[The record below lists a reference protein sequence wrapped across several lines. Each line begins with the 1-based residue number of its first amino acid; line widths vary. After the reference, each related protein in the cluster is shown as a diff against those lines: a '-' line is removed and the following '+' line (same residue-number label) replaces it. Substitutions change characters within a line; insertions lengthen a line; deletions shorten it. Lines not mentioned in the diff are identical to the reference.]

1 MRIGQTSIWRSHKTK
16 IWGTFWKNWKILP
29 HAISDIF
36 LSFNCVFGVFANKKE
51 GVFALGVFFIG
62 ICTPCSSRTFSLF
75 FLMMTGWSI
84 TMSSIVSIDL
94 IHAIARRQ
102 HWCGGSGEA
111 DIGGVVRVPPLV
123 SGAAIW
129 SVAYDGIPQ
138 PRRRWQ
144 LSFWRFEPLIFNFF
158 TDTAQLI
165 GNFTISWDLNFH
177 GPAQSVSFSR
187 FQMSAWCVSPQIF
200 HGQKARLSRVE
211 AVCGRHLSSCAVS
224 VCFFYFFNSCAF
236 LQVFRGFFSLSRICN
251 AFWCMHCL
259 YWA

>member
-1 MRIGQTSIWRSHKTK
+1 MI
-16 IWGTFWKNWKILP
+16 
-29 HAISDIF
+29 
-36 LSFNCVFGVFANKKE
+36 
-51 GVFALGVFFIG
+51 
-62 ICTPCSSRTFSLF
+62 
-75 FLMMTGWSI
+75 GWSI

-102 HWCGGSGEA
+102 HWCGSSGEA

-187 FQMSAWCVSPQIF
+187 LQMSARCVSPQIF

-211 AVCGRHLSSCAVS
+211 AVCGRHLSSCAV
-224 VCFFYFFNSCAF
+224 VCFFYFFNSSCAF
-236 LQVFRGFFSLSRICN
+236 LQVFRGFFSQEFAMPFDVCTVCIGARFRSREFFDRSFALVIFN
-251 AFWCMHCL
+251 NVWSSL
-259 YWA
+259 GT